1 MGAKIGFQQKISPF
15 RQAKQYLKYLEG
27 LMNCR
32 AVIKESRLSL
42 SMNRLFYA
50 GHRFLVDYVVG

>member
-27 LMNCR
+27 LIGIEM
-32 AVIKESRLSL
+32 L
-42 SMNRLFYA
+42 
-50 GHRFLVDYVVG
+50 

>member
-27 LMNCR
+27 LLSNR
-32 AVIKESRLSL
+32 DAIKE
-42 SMNRLFYA
+42 
-50 GHRFLVDYVVG
+50 

>member
-27 LMNCR
+27 LMG
-32 AVIKESRLSL
+32 IEML
-42 SMNRLFYA
+42 
-50 GHRFLVDYVVG
+50 